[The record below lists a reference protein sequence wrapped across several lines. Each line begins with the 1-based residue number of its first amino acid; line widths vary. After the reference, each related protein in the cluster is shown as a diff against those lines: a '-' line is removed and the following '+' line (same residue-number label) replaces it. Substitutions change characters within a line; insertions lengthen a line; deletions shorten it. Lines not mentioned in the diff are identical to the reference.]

1 MNGDMEAFYE
11 DMEELDPATRG
22 ARERETMRR
31 MREDYETRSLWYVLG
46 TSLLFE
52 GFVLGISAWYFSR
65 KDF

>member
-1 MNGDMEAFYE
+1 MSEFEG
-11 DMEELDPATRG
+11 EELEEFDPTTRG

-31 MREDYETRSLWYVLG
+31 MRVDYENRPLFYVIG

-52 GFVLGISAWYFSR
+52 GFILGLASWYFCR